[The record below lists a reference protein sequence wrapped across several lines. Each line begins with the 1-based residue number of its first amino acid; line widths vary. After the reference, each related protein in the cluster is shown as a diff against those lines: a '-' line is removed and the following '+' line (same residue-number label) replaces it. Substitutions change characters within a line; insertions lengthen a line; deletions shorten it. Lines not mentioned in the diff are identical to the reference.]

1 MAEITLTSQGRTT
14 VVKKVIIGTPVRR
27 VTSGSFSIFNIS
39 GISAVGSS
47 HNDLLVFDSSTGNYE
62 NESTLRVLKV
72 DDFTIDSNSISAT
85 GDINIFATQ
94 LNISAPVEATSF
106 KQTQLGAFDDSDL
119 TSKIY
124 VDTEVERVKHVI
136 FTTDDGFTDSVQ
148 IYNDED
154 IKVIGGT
161 GLKTSA
167 TKIGTQYQLT
177 IDLDSS
183 GIVTGTYGTAT
194 SDVSADFSK
203 GQQITSSNLQQN
215 FAGAPS
221 QSQFNN
227 DGTKW
232 FVIGTNGSFDEEFE
246 EWDLSTPYD
255 LSTATFSQS
264 VSRDMGG
271 ETNGAQA
278 MTFNNDGTSLL
289 VFVRRPGGSSPRA
302 ISYTFT
308 LGTAYDISTLSAVPG
323 SFKSTND
330 YGVTGT
336 DKGYAW
342 NNDGTKLFAVSH
354 TQNLAVIDV
363 STPYDIS
370 TQTSYN
376 DYHPTDID
384 SNITANALWG
394 IAFDNNGSTLY
405 LLESNDTTNEIFK
418 LTLST
423 PYDVTTATLDEVLD
437 IDETSSY
444 DISYPKS
451 LVTTPDHLIVYGTTS
466 GSEQYTYITKPSG
479 GSGNY
484 GLTIPILQFDSSGIL
499 SGVTVSDPITTDNVR
514 EGDSN
519 LYYTTARFDDR
530 LDDSS
535 SISTI
540 RSMFS
545 PGGDMV
551 YDSINGIFSVNV
563 LASYNSENFDSDLDD
578 ALANSQNIVYNDSL
592 NSFDLTAINES
603 NAGTFGSTTEVPILH
618 VDSYGRIDS
627 ISTASISS
635 TLRISADNSAVAIPA
650 DTSIE
655 FNAGKYLSVS
665 AADADSAF
673 GPDGW
678 SIDFWYK
685 KDSNTTAGGTGMF
698 QDGIINQHGHFV
710 IFDNTNN
717 GVSTLAIAGSKDNT
731 GSNFWSA
738 NTNTVTTTN
747 WNHFHVGYDGTTVRV
762 FVNGTL
768 DNSVTTTSYHGPVT
782 GGTAPLNIGA
792 RSGGVGATVTE
803 VLAGQLADVHIQ
815 TGTGGVKT
823 SNFSTPT
830 GTPGATS
837 NSLIL
842 LYGSSSGWQ
851 NATSTTVTEAG
862 TGNAVTTNTL
872 PYTAGSAISSGVD
885 SINLGTD
892 FFNISGQP
900 DNIITTVT
908 DNGINIRLDSGQTSH
923 NSVLGAVQPGLYTY
937 GGGSSI
943 ARVSVNEFGIV
954 KHIDAT
960 DIQAEITLK
969 NENNTEY
976 TAFTTQN
983 DLKFVGGNG
992 IDVDISGGFSGFD
1005 INADAVIT
1013 VSIDSSE
1020 LSAIDSVSWLTDSNK
1035 LQIST
1040 SDGARFVPQINY
1052 FGDSVIYDD
1061 TLRMNTY
1068 KSAVWGTKGNT
1079 EQGVSGSF
1087 SSIFMMPGG
1096 NEQLGGWWFYNN
1108 SPAMKFYSK
1117 SKNSQT
1123 GADKAGSIEFLTY
1136 YNDGSSFYEDMIVSN
1151 GVALKYKGRQ
1161 ALSII
1166 GPQNGA
1172 NDSTNVT
1179 RFYSHAIPY
1188 TGLGVNYDLGD
1199 SENPWRDLYLSGQTI
1214 HLGEV
1219 QLADSNGDFAIRS
1232 ADGSPGNIT
1241 AAHISADS
1249 GYIGQ
1254 FRADSAQITNYTATT
1269 GFVGQLTV
1277 DSINVTDLN
1286 ISTAIVTNGL
1296 TADSAK
1302 VQGTLTVR
1310 DINVDSGSISQF
1322 TADSASITN
1331 LNATTISGDSATF
1344 TNIVRSGTTVTA
1356 GTYGSASEVPILTV
1370 DSSGFVDSIGSVS
1383 VAGVTAFAWDSATST
1398 ATIST
1403 ADGGSYPATINGF
1416 HKITSHLIPS
1426 IANTYDLGNDSY
1438 RWNDLYLNGTSL
1450 YLGDTIIEDSA
1461 GGFVFM
1467 HNDGSAA
1474 SPVGV
1479 TVPETNYIT
1488 STPPTGDTSITAQ
1501 RMIFNPTGTILQVG
1515 GLYTPLTYYDLST
1528 GWDLSTAT
1536 VDQNN
1541 SWTTG
1546 GTPWS
1551 ENVKFD
1557 TGSLSFNADGSKVFT
1572 GRYNSSIGQL
1582 VLHAY
1587 DLGTNYVIESVGNN
1601 PSQSVNVNVTSLNT
1615 AWNDNKPAG
1624 WAFNFYSSGRDFKVR
1639 VIDSGNKIAM
1649 FTGESSSYLDLIVL
1663 PLTTPYDLSTI
1674 DYTPANAK
1682 CFDFEYELTNNIVP
1696 GRYADTIIYG
1706 EDFQFSN
1713 DGTKLWLTVY
1723 DRVGASSPFTYE
1735 MDFYQ
1740 FDLSTAYDID
1750 PSSLSYNSSV
1760 RLGESASSPYY
1771 RLGER
1776 IDAFHVEE
1784 SQNKIFMVV
1793 RNEYLNSGGSQ
1804 LLATSAIVEFSY
1816 GSPAIMAQTKMGHV
1830 KADSAQI
1837 SLLNAD
1843 SGTIGQFTA
1852 DSASITTLNT
1862 TTGNISQFTSD
1873 SASITNLNV
1882 STLNAPSLDV
1892 DSAHITTLST
1902 NRFNVDSA
1910 RAGFIQ
1916 FNVGEYDDNV
1926 KPATTEGAVYYN
1938 SGPDTLVFKS
1948 SSGGPIKIGQEE
1960 VTRVYNNTVAT
1971 IPKGK
1976 AVYVT
1981 GAANDFPTIALSRA
1995 DDISTVYKTIGIT
2008 KDDISPSSFGL
2019 VVNRGL
2025 FGGVDTTAF
2034 SPGDILHVSPD
2045 SAGEF
2050 VATNPVYP
2058 NFAFQ
2063 VGTVLVVDSAG
2074 GSPVGGCIQI
2084 EIVREVFETIRVT
2097 ENSRFDNDVTVGG
2110 NLNVLGTETRTSISN
2125 LNVADTFIYLG
2136 GGDTIGAGGTNFNGT
2151 GDQNATYIGH
2161 YKGDSD
2167 ETFRV
2172 RISGVGGDTLEW
2184 ALDSWGAGTLTFDS
2198 AGGPTTWNLTTDGLI
2213 APLRYGISIDFD
2225 AATGHDLGDSWSGDA
2240 SPINV
2245 QIGLAGNYNEP
2256 DDIYRHAGLFR
2267 DVADGVW
2274 KFFDNYVPEPE
2285 GQINTAAPTFSFADL
2300 KAKDITGAAIE
2311 ATNGFTGNVTGTV
2324 SDISNHT
2331 TTNLAEGN
2339 NLYYTLAR
2347 DDSAFDVRLAT
2358 KSTTDLTEGNNLY
2371 YTLAR
2376 ADSAAR
2382 SALSVDDQSGDGSL
2396 SYDSATGK
2404 FTYIGPSPAE
2414 VRAHLSEGNGITYDS
2429 ALGQITIT
2437 DTGVDSGTYGSSTE
2451 IPVFTVNTRGQ
2462 IDSIGTVTVAGVT
2475 GFVYDS
2481 SSGNLTI
2488 STADGATFSD
2498 SINLNPFTT
2507 NDLTEGSN
2515 NLYYTTTRADS
2526 DFDVR
2531 LGIAGSIATIRS
2543 YFSASGDLSYDS
2555 TTGDFSFDVEQ
2566 VYTKA
2571 NFDSDLGDALI
2582 GGKGISYDSST
2593 DTINID
2599 SAEFSAMFTTTDL
2612 PEGDNLYYTLAR
2624 VDSAFDV
2631 RLATKSTTDLSEGN
2645 NLYYTRA
2652 RFDSALG
2659 DATSTATIR
2668 SYFSASGDLTY
2679 DSTTGDFSIDVEEIY
2694 TAANFDSDFRVRL
2707 LTTTTDSIGE
2717 GTTNLYYT
2725 TARADS
2731 DFDVRLAT
2739 KSTTN
2744 LTEGDNLYYTQA
2756 RTDSDIISR
2765 LKDVNEFDADS
2776 VGTRELIV
2784 EADDSA
2790 GDLTIKNGIIHR
2802 EYHGRTGGDSTSE
2815 RVNIYVRTAA
2825 KTNTHRFYQ
2834 IGSAAA
2840 YWLSYDSADI
2850 NTGREIQAPHLDMT
2864 PGVKYRFWTFHS
2876 SMASHDVRFYYENDK
2891 YQILTD
2897 SSPGVDITYNGVAG
2911 TAGAYSEILVHDGGP
2926 SSLAYQC
2933 INHPY
2938 MGNHFASNS
2947 LALSRLYQTD
2957 SAINVV
2963 GRLNATIDGGT
2974 F

>member
-1 MAEITLTSQGRTT
+1 MVT
-14 VVKKVIIGTPVRR
+14 VVKKVIVGTPIRR
-27 VTSGSFSIFNIS
+27 VTSGAFSIFNID
-39 GISAVGSS
+39 GISAEGSA
-47 HNDLLVFDSSTGNYE
+47 HNDLLVFDSSSEKFTNL
-62 NESTLRVLKV
+62 STLRVLKV
-72 DDFTIDSNSISAT
+72 DDFTIDSNTISAT
-85 GDINIFATQ
+85 GDIYISSTQVNI
-94 LNISAPVEATSF
+94 NSPVEATSF
-106 KQTQLGAFDDSDL
+106 KQSQLGAFDDSDL
-119 TSKIY
+119 TSKLY
-124 VDTEVERVKHVI
+124 VDTEVERVKNVI

-148 IYNDED
+148 IYDDED
-154 IKVIGGT
+154 IKVIGGI
-161 GLKTSA
+161 GVKTSS
-167 TKIGTQYQLT
+167 TKIGSQYQLT

-183 GIVTGTYGTAT
+183 DIVTGTYGTAD
-194 SDVSADFSK
+194 SD
-203 GQQITSSNLQQN
+203 N
-215 FAGAPS
+215 
-221 QSQFNN
+221 
-227 DGTKW
+227 
-232 FVIGTNGSFDEEFE
+232 
-246 EWDLSTPYD
+246 
-255 LSTATFSQS
+255 
-264 VSRDMGG
+264 
-271 ETNGAQA
+271 
-278 MTFNNDGTSLL
+278 
-289 VFVRRPGGSSPRA
+289 
-302 ISYTFT
+302 
-308 LGTAYDISTLSAVPG
+308 
-323 SFKSTND
+323 
-330 YGVTGT
+330 
-336 DKGYAW
+336 
-342 NNDGTKLFAVSH
+342 
-354 TQNLAVIDV
+354 
-363 STPYDIS
+363 
-370 TQTSYN
+370 
-376 DYHPTDID
+376 
-384 SNITANALWG
+384 
-394 IAFDNNGSTLY
+394 
-405 LLESNDTTNEIFK
+405 
-418 LTLST
+418 
-423 PYDVTTATLDEVLD
+423 
-437 IDETSSY
+437 
-444 DISYPKS
+444 
-451 LVTTPDHLIVYGTTS
+451 
-466 GSEQYTYITKPSG
+466 
-479 GSGNY
+479 
-484 GLTIPILQFDSSGIL
+484 LTIPFLSFDSSGLL
-499 SGVTVSDPITTDNVR
+499 SGVTVSNPITTDNVR

-535 SISTI
+535 SISSI

-551 YDSINGIFSVNV
+551 YDSINGTFSINV
-563 LASYNSENFDSDLDD
+563 VATYNSENFDSDLDV
-578 ALANSQNIVYNDSL
+578 ALANSQNIVYADSL

-603 NAGTFGSTTEVPILH
+603 NAGTFGSTTKIPILS

-627 ISTASISS
+627 ISTASISTS
-635 TLRISADNSAVAIPA
+635 LVISAD
-650 DTSIE
+650 
-655 FNAGKYLSVS
+655 SVS
-665 AADADSAF
+665 DS
-673 GPDGW
+673 
-678 SIDFWYK
+678 S
-685 KDSNTTAGGTGMF
+685 
-698 QDGIINQHGHFV
+698 
-710 IFDNTNN
+710 
-717 GVSTLAIAGSKDNT
+717 
-731 GSNFWSA
+731 
-738 NTNTVTTTN
+738 
-747 WNHFHVGYDGTTVRV
+747 
-762 FVNGTL
+762 
-768 DNSVTTTSYHGPVT
+768 
-782 GGTAPLNIGA
+782 
-792 RSGGVGATVTE
+792 
-803 VLAGQLADVHIQ
+803 
-815 TGTGGVKT
+815 
-823 SNFSTPT
+823 
-830 GTPGATS
+830 
-837 NSLIL
+837 
-842 LYGSSSGWQ
+842 
-851 NATSTTVTEAG
+851 
-862 TGNAVTTNTL
+862 
-872 PYTAGSAISSGVD
+872 VD

-892 FFNISGQP
+892 VFNISGQP
-900 DNIITTVT
+900 GNIITRVT
-908 DNGINIRLDSGQTSH
+908 DSGINIRLDSGQTTH
-923 NSVLGAVQPGLYTY
+923 NSFLGAVQPGLYTY
-937 GGGSSI
+937 GGGSQV
-943 ARVSVNEFGIV
+943 ARVSVDEFGIV

-960 DIQAEITLK
+960 TIQAQITLK
-969 NENNTEY
+969 DENNAEY
-976 TAFTTQN
+976 DAFTTQN

-992 IDVDISGGFSGFD
+992 IDVDVSGGFSGG
-1005 INADAVIT
+1005 NPSADAVIT

-1052 FGDSVIYDD
+1052 FGDSVIFDD
-1061 TLRMNTY
+1061 TLRMNTS
-1068 KSAVWGTKGNT
+1068 KQAVWGTKGNT

-1087 SSIFMMPGG
+1087 SSIYMMPGDSEG
-1096 NEQLGGWWFYNN
+1096 SGWWFYNN
-1108 SPAMKFYSK
+1108 SPGMKFYSK
-1117 SKNSQT
+1117 SENSQT
-1123 GADKAGSIEFLTY
+1123 GADSTGSIEFLTY
-1136 YNDGSSFYEDMIVSN
+1136 YRNEGSFYEDMVISN
-1151 GVALKYKGRQ
+1151 GVSLKHKGQTAL
-1161 ALSII
+1161 AII

-1214 HLGEV
+1214 HLGEI
-1219 QLADSNGDFAIRS
+1219 QLKDSGGDFAIRS

-1241 AAHISADS
+1241 AAHINADS
-1249 GYIGQ
+1249 GYISQ
-1254 FRADSAQITNYTATT
+1254 FRVDSAQITNYTATT
-1269 GFVGQLTV
+1269 GFVGLLTV

-1286 ISTAIVTNGL
+1286 INTAIVTNGI

-1302 VQGTLTVR
+1302 IEGTLTAR

-1322 TADSASITN
+1322 TADSASITT
-1331 LNATTISGDSATF
+1331 LNTTTISGNSATF
-1344 TNIVRSGTTVTA
+1344 TDIVRSGTTVTA
-1356 GTYGSASEVPILTV
+1356 GAYGSGSLVPVLTV
-1370 DSSGFVDSIGSVS
+1370 DSSGFVDSIGTVS
-1383 VAGVTAFAWDSATST
+1383 VAGVTGFAWDSATST

-1403 ADGGSYPATINGF
+1403 ADGGSFASTINGF

-1467 HNDGSAA
+1467 HNDGGAA

-1479 TVPETNYIT
+1479 TVPQTNYIT
-1488 STPPTGDTSITAQ
+1488 STPPTGNSSITAQ
-1501 RMIFNPTGTILQVG
+1501 RMIFNPTGTILQIG

-1541 SWTTG
+1541 SWTNS

-1551 ENVKFD
+1551 SNVNFD
-1557 TGSLSFNADGSKVFT
+1557 IGSLSFNADGSKVFT
-1572 GRYNSSIGQL
+1572 GRYNSSIVQL

-1615 AWNDNKPAG
+1615 AWNDSKPAG
-1624 WAFNFYSSGRDFKVR
+1624 WSSDFYSAGRDFKVR
-1639 VIDSGNKIAM
+1639 IIDNGNKIAM
-1649 FTGESSSYLDLIVL
+1649 FTGESSSFLDLIVL

-1674 DYTPANAK
+1674 DYTPANVK

-1696 GRYADTIIYG
+1696 GRYTSTKIYG

-1723 DRVGASSPFTYE
+1723 ERVGASSPYTHE

-1740 FDLSTAYDID
+1740 FNLSTAYDID

-1776 IDAFHVEE
+1776 IDVFHVEE
-1784 SQNKIFMVV
+1784 SENKIFMVV

-1816 GSPAIMAQTKMGHV
+1816 GSPAIMALTKMGHV

-1892 DSAHITTLST
+1892 DSSHITTLST

-1926 KPATTEGAVYYN
+1926 KPVTTEGAVYYN

-1948 SSGGPIKIGQEE
+1948 SSGSPIKIGQEE
-1960 VTRVYNNTVAT
+1960 VTRVYNNTIST

-1981 GAANDFPTIALSRA
+1981 GAANDFPTIGLSRS
-1995 DDISTVYKTIGIT
+1995 DDINTVYKTVGIT

-2025 FGGVDTTAF
+2025 FGGVDTTKF
-2034 SPGDILHVSPD
+2034 SAGDILHVSPD

-2050 VATNPVYP
+2050 TASNPVYP

-2063 VGTVLVVDSAG
+2063 VGTVLVVDSAEG
-2074 GSPVGGCIQI
+2074 NSVGGCIQI
-2084 EIVREVFETIRVT
+2084 EIVREVFETIRVSGDGRIDANLT
-2097 ENSRFDNDVTVGG
+2097 IGG
-2110 NLNVLGTETRTSISN
+2110 NLNVLGTETTTSISN

-2136 GGDTIGAGGTNFNGT
+2136 AGDTIGAGGTNFNGT
-2151 GDQNATYIGH
+2151 GDQNATFIGH

-2172 RISGVGGDTLEW
+2172 RVSGVGGDTLEW

-2198 AGGPTTWNLTTDGLI
+2198 AGGPATWNLTTDGQI
-2213 APLRYGISIDFD
+2213 VPLKYGISIDFD
-2225 AATGHDLGDSWSGDA
+2225 NPTGHDLGDSWNGDA

-2267 DVADGVW
+2267 DISDGVW

-2285 GQINTAAPTFSFADL
+2285 GQINVAAPTFSFADM
-2300 KAKDITGAAIE
+2300 KAKDITGAVIE

-2331 TTNLAEGN
+2331 TTNLTEGD
-2339 NLYYTLAR
+2339 NLYYTTSRA
-2347 DDSAFDVRLAT
+2347 DSDFDVRLAT
-2358 KSTTDLTEGNNLY
+2358 KSTTNLTEGDNLY

-2396 SYDSATGK
+2396 SYDSAAGK

-2429 ALGQITIT
+2429 ASGQITIT
-2437 DTGVDSGTYGSSTE
+2437 NTGVNSGTYGSSTE

-2462 IDSIGTVTVAGVT
+2462 IDSVGTVAVAGVT

-2507 NDLTEGSN
+2507 NELVEGSDNLYYTRARFDSALGDNTSITTIRSYFNTGGDLSYDSTTGKFSIDVEEIYTAGNFDSDFRVRLLTTTTDSIGEGSTNLYYTTSRADSDFDVRLTTKSTTDLSEGN

-2631 RLATKSTTDLSEGN
+2631 RLATKSTTNLTEG
-2645 NLYYTRA
+2645 
-2652 RFDSALG
+2652 D
-2659 DATSTATIR
+2659 
-2668 SYFSASGDLTY
+2668 
-2679 DSTTGDFSIDVEEIY
+2679 
-2694 TAANFDSDFRVRL
+2694 
-2707 LTTTTDSIGE
+2707 
-2717 GTTNLYYT
+2717 NLYYT
-2725 TARADS
+2725 TSRADS

-2739 KSTTN
+2739 KSTTDI
-2744 LTEGDNLYYTQA
+2744 TEGTNLYYTQT

-2815 RVNIYVRTAA
+2815 RVNVYVRTAA
-2825 KTNTHRFYQ
+2825 KTSNHRFYQ
-2834 IGSAAA
+2834 KGSAAA

-2850 NTGREIQAPHLDMT
+2850 GTAREIQAPYLEMT
-2864 PGVKYRFWTFHS
+2864 PGVKYRFWTFHNS
-2876 SMASHDVRFYYENDK
+2876 NSTHDVRFYYENDK
-2891 YQILTD
+2891 HERLEP
-2897 SSPGVDITYNGVAG
+2897 SSPGVDITYNGTAG
-2911 TAGAYSEILVHDGGP
+2911 QAGAYSEILVHDGGP
-2926 SSLAYQC
+2926 QSLAYQC
-2933 INHPY
+2933 INHQY
-2938 MGNHFASNS
+2938 MGNHLNSKS

-2963 GRLNATIDGGT
+2963 GTLNAIIDGGT

>member
-14 VVKKVIIGTPVRR
+14 VVKKIVIGTPVRR
-27 VTSGSFSIFNIS
+27 VTSGSFSIFNID
-39 GISAVGSS
+39 GISAEGSV
-47 HNDLLVFDSSTGNYE
+47 HNDLLVYDSAIGKYT
-62 NESTLRVLKV
+62 NESTLRILKV

-119 TSKIY
+119 TSKLY
-124 VDTEVERVKHVI
+124 VDDQIERVKHVI

-154 IKVIGGT
+154 IRVIGGT
-161 GLKTSA
+161 GVKTSS

-194 SDVSADFSK
+194 SDVSTDFSK

-215 FAGAPS
+215 FAGVPS

-232 FVIGTNGSFDEEFE
+232 FVIGTNGSFEDEFE

-271 ETNGAQA
+271 ETNGAQG
-278 MTFNNDGTSLL
+278 MVFNNDGTSLL
-289 VFVRRPGGSSPRA
+289 VFVRRPGGSNPRA

-330 YGVTGT
+330 YGVSGT

-342 NNDGTKLFAVSH
+342 NGDGTKLFAVSH
-354 TQNLAVIDV
+354 TQNLAVVEV

-376 DYHPTDID
+376 SYHPTAID
-384 SNITANALWG
+384 SGITANALWG

-405 LLESNDTTNEIFK
+405 LLESNGTTNEIFK

-444 DISYPKS
+444 DISYPKT
-451 LVTTPDHLIVYGTTS
+451 LVATPDHLIVYGTTS

-479 GSGNY
+479 GSGSY
-484 GLTIPILQFDSSGIL
+484 GLTVPILQFDSSGIL

-545 PGGDMV
+545 PGGDMI

-563 LASYNSENFDSDLDD
+563 LASYNSANFDSDLDD

-603 NAGTFGSTTEVPILH
+603 NAGTFGSTTQIPVLS

-627 ISTASISS
+627 ISTASISTS
-635 TLRISADNSAVAIPA
+635 LKISADNSAVAIPA

-673 GPDGW
+673 GPGGW

-685 KDSNTTAGGTGMF
+685 KDSNTTAGGTGSF

-710 IFDNTNN
+710 IFDNTNS
-717 GVSTLAIAGSKDNT
+717 GVSTLAIVGSKDNT

-738 NTNTVTTTN
+738 NTSTVTTTN

-768 DNSVTTTSYHGPVT
+768 DNSVVTTSYHGPVT

-792 RSGGVGATVTE
+792 RSGGVGSAVTE

-862 TGNAVTTNTL
+862 SGNAVTTNTL

-885 SINLGTD
+885 SINLAND

-900 DNIITTVT
+900 GNIITTVT
-908 DNGINIRLDSGQTSH
+908 NNDINIRLDSGQATHTAS
-923 NSVLGAVQPGLYTY
+923 LGGQQPGLYTY
-937 GGGSSI
+937 GGGSTN
-943 ARVSVNEFGIV
+943 ARVSVDEFGIV
-954 KHIDAT
+954 KHIEQTNILGEIVLKDDIGNDAT
-960 DIQAEITLK
+960 L
-969 NENNTEY
+969 
-976 TAFTTQN
+976 FTTQN
-983 DLKFVGGNG
+983 EIQFQGGTG
-992 IDVDISGGFSGFD
+992 INVAVSGGVSVGNSG
-1005 INADAVIT
+1005 ADGIVNI
-1013 VSIDSSE
+1013 SIDSSE
-1020 LSAIDSVSWLTDSNK
+1020 LGAIDSVSWQSDSNT
-1035 LQIST
+1035 LRITQTNGTRSFTDI
-1040 SDGARFVPQINY
+1040 DY
-1052 FGDSVIYDD
+1052 WGDSVIFND
-1061 TLRMNTY
+1061 TLRVNTH
-1068 KSAVWGTKGNT
+1068 KQALWGTRGNT

-1096 NEQLGGWWFYNN
+1096 TEQLGGWWFYNN

-1123 GADKAGSIEFLTY
+1123 GADNTGSIEFLTY
-1136 YNDGSSFYEDMIVSN
+1136 YRDEGSFYEDMIISN
-1151 GVALKYKGRQ
+1151 GVYLKHKGRTVL
-1161 ALSII
+1161 ATKE
-1166 GPQNGA
+1166 PQNGA
-1172 NDSTNVT
+1172 DDSSNVIEL
-1179 RFYSHAIPY
+1179 YSHLIPY
-1188 TGLGVNYDLGD
+1188 TGFGGIRYDLGD

-1214 HLGEV
+1214 YLGEV
-1219 QLADSNGDFAIRS
+1219 QLADSGGSFAIRS

-1241 AAHISADS
+1241 AAHLNADS
-1249 GYIGQ
+1249 GYISQ
-1254 FRADSAQITNYTATT
+1254 FR
-1269 GFVGQLTV
+1269 
-1277 DSINVTDLN
+1277 
-1286 ISTAIVTNGL
+1286 
-1296 TADSAK
+1296 
-1302 VQGTLTVR
+1302 
-1310 DINVDSGSISQF
+1310 
-1322 TADSASITN
+1322 ADSASITN
-1331 LNATTISGDSATF
+1331 LNVTTLNGDSVTF
-1344 TNIVRSGTTVTA
+1344 TDIVRSGTTVTA

-1370 DSSGFVDSIGSVS
+1370 DSSGFVDSIGTVS

-1426 IANTYDLGNDSY
+1426 ITNTYDLGNDSY
-1438 RWNDLYLNGTSL
+1438 RWNDLYLNGSSL

-1467 HNDGSAA
+1467 HNDGS
-1474 SPVGV
+1474 
-1479 TVPETNYIT
+1479 
-1488 STPPTGDTSITAQ
+1488 TGSADI
-1501 RMIFNPTGTILQVG
+1501 
-1515 GLYTPLTYYDLST
+1515 
-1528 GWDLSTAT
+1528 STAT
-1536 VDQNN
+1536 G
-1541 SWTTG
+1541 S
-1546 GTPWS
+1546 S
-1551 ENVKFD
+1551 
-1557 TGSLSFNADGSKVFT
+1557 GSLLQLSTIDAKHTNARWFTYNSDGSKIYIAENNGSGVGT
-1572 GRYNSSIGQL
+1572 KDEIIT
-1582 VLHAY
+1582 Y
-1587 DLGTNYVIESVGNN
+1587 DLGTNYD
-1601 PSQSVNVNVTSLNT
+1601 PTTTSN
-1615 AWNDNKPAG
+1615 G
-1624 WAFNFYSSGRDFKVR
+1624 
-1639 VIDSGNKIAM
+1639 
-1649 FTGESSSYLDLIVL
+1649 SSYTNATIIVHPKSVIFNHNGTKILIFENNGDPACKQYDLN
-1663 PLTTPYDLSTI
+1663 TPYDISSVASNTPSATISNDPSFREWTNGIFANNGAKLYLMQQSPSGIVKEYDCSTPGDLSTASATGGSNEI
-1674 DYTPANAK
+1674 DLSAALGNGEHYGIQMNSTGTRLYIGFNPS
-1682 CFDFEYELTNNIVP
+1682 
-1696 GRYADTIIYG
+1696 GGADPEIH
-1706 EDFQFSN
+1706 QWN
-1713 DGTKLWLTVY
+1713 
-1723 DRVGASSPFTYE
+1723 
-1735 MDFYQ
+1735 
-1740 FDLSTAYDID
+1740 LSTAYDLSTATKSSSIVIGASNNFASMEHIQLVND
-1750 PSSLSYNSSV
+1750 TDFYISGLRTPSGQIGIWKYTL
-1760 RLGESASSPYY
+1760 A
-1771 RLGER
+1771 
-1776 IDAFHVEE
+1776 D
-1784 SQNKIFMVV
+1784 NK
-1793 RNEYLNSGGSQ
+1793 
-1804 LLATSAIVEFSY
+1804 
-1816 GSPAIMAQTKMGHV
+1816 IMAQTKMGHM
-1830 KADSAQI
+1830 KADSANVTLLTATTINVDSGSI
-1837 SLLNAD
+1837 SQLLVDSATITNLNVATLNAPNLD
-1843 SGTIGQFTA
+1843 V
-1852 DSASITTLNT
+1852 DSASITTLDVTN
-1862 TTGNISQFTSD
+1862 
-1873 SASITNLNV
+1873 AS
-1882 STLNAPSLDV
+1882 V

-1960 VTRVYNNTVAT
+1960 VTRVYNNTIAT

-1981 GAANDFPTIALSRA
+1981 GAANDFPTIALSRS
-1995 DDISTVYKTIGIT
+1995 DDINTVYKTIGIT

-2034 SPGDILHVSPD
+2034 SVGDILHVSPD

-2074 GSPVGGCIQI
+2074 GNPVGGCIQI

-2151 GDQNATYIGH
+2151 GDQNATFIGH

-2184 ALDSWGAGTLTFDS
+2184 ALDSWGAGTLAFDS
-2198 AGGPTTWNLTTDGLI
+2198 AGGPTTWDLTNDGLI
-2213 APLRYGISIDFD
+2213 VPLRYGISIDFD
-2225 AATGHDLGDSWSGDA
+2225 AATGHDLGDSWNGDA

-2285 GQINTAAPTFSFADL
+2285 GNINTAAATFSFADM

-2429 ALGQITIT
+2429 NSGQITIT

-2599 SAEFSAMFTTTDL
+2599 SAEFSAMFTTADL
-2612 PEGDNLYYTLAR
+2612 PEGTNLYYTLAR
-2624 VDSAFDV
+2624 DDSAFDV

-2652 RFDSALG
+2652 RFDSALGDATSTATIRSYFDSALG

-2694 TAANFDSDFRVRL
+2694 TAANFDSDFGVRL

-2725 TARADS
+2725 QS
-2731 DFDVRLAT
+2731 
-2739 KSTTN
+2739 
-2744 LTEGDNLYYTQA
+2744 

-2815 RVNIYVRTAA
+2815 RVNIYVRTSG

-2876 SMASHDVRFYYENDK
+2876 SMTSHDVRFYYENDK
-2891 YQILTD
+2891 YQMLTD

-2911 TAGAYSEILVHDGGP
+2911 QAGAYSEILVHDGGP

>member
-27 VTSGSFSIFNIS
+27 VTSGSFSIFNIE

-47 HNDLLVFDSSTGNYE
+47 HNDLLVFDSSTGKYE
-62 NESTLRVLKV
+62 NESTLRVLKI
-72 DDFTIDSNSISAT
+72 DNLTLDSNTISST
-85 GDINIFATQ
+85 GDINISATQ

-106 KQTQLGAFDDSDL
+106 KQSQLGAFDDSDL

-124 VDTEVERVKHVI
+124 VDNEVERVKHVI

-161 GLKTSA
+161 GVKTSS
-167 TKIGTQYQLT
+167 TKIGSQYQLT

-183 GIVTGTYGTAT
+183 GISTGTYGTA
-194 SDVSADFSK
+194 
-203 GQQITSSNLQQN
+203 
-215 FAGAPS
+215 
-221 QSQFNN
+221 
-227 DGTKW
+227 
-232 FVIGTNGSFDEEFE
+232 
-246 EWDLSTPYD
+246 
-255 LSTATFSQS
+255 
-264 VSRDMGG
+264 
-271 ETNGAQA
+271 
-278 MTFNNDGTSLL
+278 
-289 VFVRRPGGSSPRA
+289 
-302 ISYTFT
+302 
-308 LGTAYDISTLSAVPG
+308 
-323 SFKSTND
+323 
-330 YGVTGT
+330 
-336 DKGYAW
+336 
-342 NNDGTKLFAVSH
+342 
-354 TQNLAVIDV
+354 
-363 STPYDIS
+363 
-370 TQTSYN
+370 
-376 DYHPTDID
+376 D
-384 SNITANALWG
+384 SN
-394 IAFDNNGSTLY
+394 
-405 LLESNDTTNEIFK
+405 
-418 LTLST
+418 
-423 PYDVTTATLDEVLD
+423 V
-437 IDETSSY
+437 
-444 DISYPKS
+444 
-451 LVTTPDHLIVYGTTS
+451 
-466 GSEQYTYITKPSG
+466 
-479 GSGNY
+479 
-484 GLTIPILQFDSSGIL
+484 LTIPFLQFDSSGIL

-519 LYYTTARFDDR
+519 LYYTTTRFDDR

-603 NAGTFGSTTEVPILH
+603 NTGTFGSITQVPVLH

-627 ISTASISS
+627 ISTAAIST
-635 TLRISADNSAVAIPA
+635 TLNISADSGTSDSLNLIN
-650 DTSIE
+650 DT
-655 FNAGKYLSVS
+655 L
-665 AADADSAF
+665 
-673 GPDGW
+673 
-678 SIDFWYK
+678 
-685 KDSNTTAGGTGMF
+685 
-698 QDGIINQHGHFV
+698 
-710 IFDNTNN
+710 
-717 GVSTLAIAGSKDNT
+717 
-731 GSNFWSA
+731 NF
-738 NTNTVTTTN
+738 
-747 WNHFHVGYDGTTVRV
+747 
-762 FVNGTL
+762 
-768 DNSVTTTSYHGPVT
+768 
-782 GGTAPLNIGA
+782 
-792 RSGGVGATVTE
+792 
-803 VLAGQLADVHIQ
+803 
-815 TGTGGVKT
+815 
-823 SNFSTPT
+823 
-830 GTPGATS
+830 
-837 NSLIL
+837 
-842 LYGSSSGWQ
+842 
-851 NATSTTVTEAG
+851 
-862 TGNAVTTNTL
+862 
-872 PYTAGSAISSGVD
+872 
-885 SINLGTD
+885 
-892 FFNISGQP
+892 SGQP
-900 DNIITTVT
+900 GNIITKVT
-908 DNGINIRLDSGQTSH
+908 NNDINIRLDSGQATH
-923 NSVLGAVQPGLYTY
+923 TAGLGGQQPGLYTY
-937 GGGSSI
+937 GGGSTN
-943 ARVSVNEFGIV
+943 ARVSVDEFGIV
-954 KHIDAT
+954 KHIEQTNILGEIVLKDDSGGDAT
-960 DIQAEITLK
+960 I
-969 NENNTEY
+969 
-976 TAFTTQN
+976 FTTQN
-983 DLKFVGGNG
+983 EVQFQGGSG
-992 IDVDISGGFSGFD
+992 INVAVSGGVQLGNSGGD
-1005 INADAVIT
+1005 AIINI
-1013 VSIDSSE
+1013 SIDSSE
-1020 LSAIDSVSWLTDSNK
+1020 LSAIDSVSWLADSNK
-1035 LQIST
+1035 LRITTTDGQSYDT
-1040 SDGARFVPQINY
+1040 VLDSFGSDIRLKDNVNLTLGNVDGSDVDLYHDGTNFIAKNNAAGNIELLADTQRFLTR
-1052 FGDSVIYDD
+1052 S
-1061 TLRMNTY
+1061 
-1068 KSAVWGTKGNT
+1068 GNT
-1079 EQGVSGSF
+1079 LFDAAESGNGVR
-1087 SSIFMMPGG
+1087 
-1096 NEQLGGWWFYNN
+1096 LFYN
-1108 SPAMKFYSK
+1108 
-1117 SKNSQT
+1117 
-1123 GADKAGSIEFLTY
+1123 SIERLQTTDSGLNVTGNILPAADSS
-1136 YNDGSSFYEDMIVSN
+1136 YNLGSSN
-1151 GVALKYKGRQ
+1151 RKWK
-1161 ALSII
+1161 
-1166 GPQNGA
+1166 
-1172 NDSTNVT
+1172 
-1179 RFYSHAIPY
+1179 
-1188 TGLGVNYDLGD
+1188 
-1199 SENPWRDLYLSGQTI
+1199 DLYLSGTTI
-1214 HLGEV
+1214 NLGTL
-1219 QLADSNGDFAIRS
+1219 QLKDDNGQLIISQGTGTIPDISTATGSSGSLIQLSTIDAKHTNARWFTYN
-1232 ADGSPGNIT
+1232 ADGSKIYIAEDNSGSYDEIITYDLGTNYDPTTTSNASSYTNATIIVRPKSVIFNHNGTKILIFENSGNPACKQYDLNTPYNVSSVASNTPSATIANDPSFREWTNGVYANNGTKLYLMQQSSSGIVKEYDCSTPGDLSTASATGGSNEIDLT
-1241 AAHISADS
+1241 AALGNGEQYGIQMNSTGTRLYIGFNPSGGADPEIHQWNLSTPYDLSTATKSSSIVIGASNNFAAMEHIQLVNDTDFYVQGLRNPSGQQGIWKYNIASASVSLANFRIGGMHADS
-1249 GYIGQ
+1249 GTIGQ
-1254 FRADSAQITNYTATT
+1254 FTADSAQITNYTATT
-1269 GFVGQLTV
+1269 GFVSQFTA
-1277 DSINVTDLN
+1277 DSINVTN
-1286 ISTAIVTNGL
+1286 INIGTAIATNGL

-1302 VQGTLTVR
+1302 VQGNLTAR
-1310 DINVDSGSISQF
+1310 DINVDSGTISQF
-1322 TADSASITN
+1322 TADSASITT
-1331 LNATTISGDSATF
+1331 LNTTTISGDSATF
-1344 TNIVRSGTTVTA
+1344 IDIVRSGTTVTA
-1356 GTYGSASEVPILTV
+1356 GTYGSGSLVPILKV
-1370 DSSGFVDSIGSVS
+1370 DSSGFVDSIGTVS
-1383 VAGVTAFAWDSATST
+1383 VAGVTSFAWDSATST

-1450 YLGDTIIEDSA
+1450 YLGDTIVKDSA

-1467 HNDGSAA
+1467 HNDGTTA

-1488 STPPTGDTSITAQ
+1488 STPPTGDASITAQ
-1501 RMIFNPTGTILQVG
+1501 SMLFNSTGTILQIG
-1515 GLYTPLTYYDLST
+1515 GNLSPLTYYDLST

-1536 VDQNN
+1536 VDQNKSWNN
-1541 SWTTG
+1541 SG
-1546 GTPWS
+1546 AAKPWS
-1551 ENVKFD
+1551 SNVNFD
-1557 TGSLSFNADGSKVFT
+1557 TGSMSFNADGSKVFT
-1572 GRYNSSIGQL
+1572 ARYNSSIGQL

-1587 DLGTNYVIESVGNN
+1587 DLGTNYVIESAGSN
-1601 PSQSVNVNVTSLNT
+1601 PSQSVNVSTTSLNT
-1615 AWNDNKPAG
+1615 AWNDSQPAG
-1624 WAFNFYSSGRDFKVR
+1624 WSTDFYSSGRDIKVK
-1639 VIDSGNKIAM
+1639 VIDNGNKIAM

-1674 DYTPANAK
+1674 DYTPANVK
-1682 CFDFEYELTNNIVP
+1682 CFDFEYELTTNIVP
-1696 GRYADTIIYG
+1696 GRYASTVIYG
-1706 EDFQFSN
+1706 EDFQFSK
-1713 DGTKLWLTVY
+1713 DGTKLWLAVY
-1723 DRVGASSPFTYE
+1723 ERVSPSPYTHE
-1735 MDFYQ
+1735 LDFYQ

-1760 RLGESASSPYY
+1760 RLGESASSGYY

-1784 SQNKIFMVV
+1784 DQEKIFMVV

-1804 LLATSAIVEFSY
+1804 LLSDNAIVEFDY
-1816 GSPAIMAQTKMGHV
+1816 RGTAIMAQTKMGHV
-1830 KADSAQI
+1830 KADSANVTLLTATNINVDSGSIGQLLVDSATI
-1837 SLLNAD
+1837 TNLNVTSLNAPNLEVD
-1843 SGTIGQFTA
+1843 S
-1852 DSASITTLNT
+1852 SSITTLNAT
-1862 TTGNISQFTSD
+1862 N
-1873 SASITNLNV
+1873 ASI
-1882 STLNAPSLDV
+1882 
-1892 DSAHITTLST
+1892 DSAHITTLSAS
-1902 NRFNVDSA
+1902 RFNVDSA

-1960 VTRVYNNTVAT
+1960 VTRVYNNTIST

-1981 GAANDFPTIALSRA
+1981 GAANDFPTIALSRSN
-1995 DDISTVYKTIGIT
+1995 DIATVYKTIGIT

-2019 VVNRGL
+2019 VINRGL
-2025 FGGVDTTAF
+2025 FGGLDTTGF
-2034 SPGDILHVSPD
+2034 SAGDILHVSPD
-2045 SAGEF
+2045 SSGEF

-2074 GSPVGGCIQI
+2074 GSPVGGCIQV

-2136 GGDTIGAGGTNFNGT
+2136 GGDTIGTAGTNFNGT

-2167 ETFRV
+2167 ATFRI
-2172 RISGVGGDTLEW
+2172 RISSVGGDTLEF
-2184 ALDSWGAGTLTFDS
+2184 ALDSWGAGALPFDS
-2198 AGGPTTWNLTTDGLI
+2198 AGGPTTWNLTNDGKI

-2225 AATGHDLGDSWSGDA
+2225 AETGHDLGDSWNGDA

-2267 DVADGVW
+2267 DVSDGVW
-2274 KFFDNYVPEPE
+2274 KFFDNYTPEPE
-2285 GQINTAAPTFSFADL
+2285 GQINTAAPTFSFADI
-2300 KAKDITGAAIE
+2300 KGKDITGATIE
-2311 ATNGFTGNVTGTV
+2311 AASGFIGNVTGTV
-2324 SDISNHT
+2324 SDISNHA
-2331 TTNLAEGN
+2331 TTNLTEGD
-2339 NLYYTLAR
+2339 NLYYTTAR
-2347 DDSAFDVRLAT
+2347 ADSDFDVRLAT
-2358 KSTTDLTEGNNLY
+2358 KSTTNLSEGDNLY

-2396 SYDSATGK
+2396 SYDSAAGK
-2404 FTYIGPSPAE
+2404 FTYVGPSPAE
-2414 VRAHLSEGNGITYDS
+2414 VRAHFSEGNGITYDS
-2429 ALGQITIT
+2429 ASGQITIT
-2437 DTGVDSGTYGSSTE
+2437 NTGVDSGTYGSSTE

-2462 IDSIGTVTVAGVT
+2462 IDSVGTVAVAGVT

-2507 NDLTEGSN
+2507 NDLSEGSN

-2631 RLATKSTTDLSEGN
+2631 KLATKSTTDLSEGN

-2659 DATSTATIR
+2659 DATSTSTIR

-2679 DSTTGDFSIDVEEIY
+2679 DSITGDFSIDVEEIY
-2694 TAANFDSDFRVRL
+2694 TAANFDSDFGVRL
-2707 LTTTTDSIGE
+2707 LTTTTDSISE

-2725 TARADS
+2725 TSRADS

-2744 LTEGDNLYYTQA
+2744 LTEGDNLYYTSTRADSDFDVRIATKSTTDVAEGTNLYYTTA

-2815 RVNIYVRTAA
+2815 RVSIYVRTAA

-2864 PGVKYRFWTFHS
+2864 PGVKYRFWTNHP
-2876 SMASHDVRFYYENDK
+2876 SMSSHDVRFYYENDK
-2891 YQILTD
+2891 YQKLTD

-2938 MGNHFASNS
+2938 MGNNFASNS